1 MRAFLKKH
9 GHVITNL
16 FLVVCLGRYGY
27 DRAIQT
33 LKAGRFDFVEIA
45 FALHNLVMLTLILI
59 RKQHR
64 ALNQNVFEQAIALIA
79 FFSGILFAEA
89 RTENP
94 LLLSLSKGVIVL
106 AMGLGILS
114 FLSLGRSFGILIA
127 LREVKTGGLYKFIR
141 HPMYFT
147 DILWRGGMVLKNP
160 CMLNLV
166 IFVVSSACYIYR
178 AALEERFLRLQPEY
192 REYMQKVKYR
202 FIPHVY

>member
-79 FFSGILFAEA
+79 FFSGILFA
-89 RTENP
+89 
-94 LLLSLSKGVIVL
+94 
-106 AMGLGILS
+106 
-114 FLSLGRSFGILIA
+114 
-127 LREVKTGGLYKFIR
+127 
-141 HPMYFT
+141 
-147 DILWRGGMVLKNP
+147 
-160 CMLNLV
+160 
-166 IFVVSSACYIYR
+166 
-178 AALEERFLRLQPEY
+178 
-192 REYMQKVKYR
+192 
-202 FIPHVY
+202 